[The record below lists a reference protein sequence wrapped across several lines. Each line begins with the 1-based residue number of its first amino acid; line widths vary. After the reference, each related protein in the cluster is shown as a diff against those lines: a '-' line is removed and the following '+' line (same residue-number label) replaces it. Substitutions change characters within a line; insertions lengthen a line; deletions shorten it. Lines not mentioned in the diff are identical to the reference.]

1 MSVQQ
6 SSMED
11 ILSSI
16 RSSLEEETAKASQ
29 PANDAAPDDVLDLSE
44 TDIALE
50 DPLAVLNGD
59 ASAPASSEAED
70 LIDLNAFASGGAVK
84 ALDAQTALN
93 LDANPATVAEEP
105 AVADVVSAENEQ
117 QVVAAQPAV
126 AAASA
131 AGDPFDQLLAE
142 LGGDEAEAGESA
154 VPEVPVVA
162 PVAQAAA
169 AAPVVAAAA
178 VNGQRLEL
186 SAFKTHQGLQV
197 GLPAE
202 VLAEALRPMVS
213 QWLSENL
220 PAVVERLVRDEIAKL
235 TTQ

>member
-29 PANDAAPDDVLDLSE
+29 SAAGGAGADVLDLSE
-44 TDIALE
+44 TDIAVE
-50 DPLAVLNGD
+50 DPLAALNGNH
-59 ASAPASSEAED
+59 AAPAAGGEDD

-84 ALDAQTALN
+84 ALDAQSVQN
-93 LDANPATVAEEP
+93 LDANPAVSKDEVVEETVPE
-105 AVADVVSAENEQ
+105 DVVSATEDLLG
-117 QVVAAQPAV
+117 VAPAATPV
-126 AAASA
+126 PAAS

-142 LGGDEAEAGESA
+142 LGGDEAETDEITAA
-154 VPEVPVVA
+154 TA
-162 PVAQAAA
+162 PVTETVAAA
-169 AAPVVAAAA
+169 AAPSVPQ
-178 VNGQRLEL
+178 NGQRLEL
-186 SAFKTHQGLQV
+186 AAFKTHQGLQV

-202 VLAEALRPMVS
+202 VLAEALRPMVA

-235 TTQ
+235 TTE